1 MTTECPICGSANL
14 EKKVS
19 NEILKGDLGEETKYE
34 KISYR
39 CLDCESEGD
48 FFNENTDAINSAL
61 DALKK
66 EYIKSTLDY
75 FTDNKISFSSVER
88 ILNLPQ
94 RTLTKWK
101 NGVSQPSAAGIALLK
116 FLRVFPWLLNAA
128 EHSYDY
134 DTSQKIFLQSAFNIL
149 LQKISFSKDD
159 TMEMGLFITN
169 KSNLLYI
176 YAEKNDEPLSDRNFL
191 TNTDC
196 FHAEPNQDIFWERNI
211 ITPSNQRNDNEI
223 KLFSYLR

>member
-1 MTTECPICGSANL
+1 MTIECPVCGSANL
-14 EKKVS
+14 EKRIS
-19 NEILKGDLGEETKYE
+19 NETLKGDLGKDTNYE
-34 KISYR
+34 KISYK

-48 FFNENTDAINSAL
+48 FFDENTDAINFAL
-61 DALKK
+61 DTLKK

-75 FTDNKISFSSVER
+75 FIDNKISFSSVER

-116 FLRVFPWLLNAA
+116 FIRVFPWMLNAA

-134 DTSQKIFLQSAFNIL
+134 DISQKIFLQSAFNIL
-149 LQKISFSKDD
+149 IQKTSFSKDD

-169 KSNLLYI
+169 KSNLMYF
-176 YAEKNDEPLSDRNFL
+176 YTEKDDETLSDKKYL
-191 TNTDC
+191 TNADC
-196 FHAEPNQDIFWERNI
+196 FHLEPGQDVFLKRNI

-223 KLFSYLR
+223 KLFSYL